1 MFLSKTFQNK
11 IFMLKCFGMEIS
23 SLSLFNFRNWLD
35 GKIEFGK
42 NINILVGDNAQGK
55 TNVLEAIF
63 FCAIGKSTRSRDK
76 ELVNFEKE
84 NSKITVFVQKKFGK
98 TKIEI
103 YLFKKQKKAIKI
115 NGIPISKIGQLMG
128 ELNCVFFSPDELKL
142 VKETPEDRRRFLDIH
157 LSQTDKTYFYLL
169 GTYDKILN
177 NRNKIIKNCKIQP
190 QYMETLPIWN
200 EKLAETASKI
210 IAKRLQ
216 FIQDL
221 KPYAKKVHQTLS
233 NNKEDLCLEYSSNID
248 VSKDTK
254 QHILDTLEKNLEKDI
269 ALGYTSCGPHRDDLK
284 ITLDGKD
291 TKNFASQGQ
300 QRSCALS
307 LKLAELELITQ
318 STGEKPILLL
328 DDVFSELDKSRRAKL
343 LQFAKNYQ
351 TIITC
356 TDVDKI
362 TTPCK
367 IIKIKNGNIQ

>member
-1 MFLSKTFQNK
+1 MF
-11 IFMLKCFGMEIS
+11 CMEIS

-84 NSKITVFVQKKFGK
+84 NSKITLFVQKKYGK

-103 YLFKKQKKAIKI
+103 YLFKKQKKAVKI

-157 LSQTDKTYFYLL
+157 LSQTDKNYFYLL
-169 GTYDKILN
+169 GTYEKILN

-200 EKLAETASKI
+200 QKLAETASKI
-210 IAKRLQ
+210 ISKRLQ
-216 FIQDL
+216 FIQNL
-221 KPYAKKVHQTLS
+221 KPYAKKVHQILS
-233 NNKEDLCLEYSSNID
+233 DNKEDLCLEYSSNID

-254 QHILDTLEKNLEKDI
+254 QHILDMLEKNLEKDI
-269 ALGYTSCGPHRDDLK
+269 SLGYTCCGPHRDDLK

-318 STGEKPILLL
+318 TTGEKPILLL

-343 LQFAKNYQ
+343 LEFAQNYQ

-356 TDVDKI
+356 TDIDKI
-362 TTPCK
+362 NTNCK
-367 IIKIKNGNIQ
+367 VIKIKNGNIQ